1 MRAQMDLEAGRPL
14 PVAFIPLGNDHEA
27 AIAPSRSRE
36 THGHSARAFTEEDCR
51 PPMGLATPPL
61 CDPGGGIDPS
71 QGLEIDVCER
81 VSQWR
86 NPYPRYSWPKRLRAV
101 ILILTVMLQ
110 RRPEDRGG
118 NPVGS
123 QTDNPDEG
131 ILRRTRIRTRI
142 LLFSIVWGVLLVLVA
157 FLLTWRARE
166 TQRELSSVVF
176 RDLRAAASLE
186 QVPASQYSWN
196 DRWRAMEDGEEISV
210 RDLADRYRS
219 TRELVDSPDLRDVD
233 LGSLPRLV
241 ADFDRLVGDASL
253 RWSEAS
259 PERREEISSEMKRA
273 SDAIIGSAI
282 DTHRRIRRN
291 AEHGLRA
298 VEQST
303 EGLMLTALGVTWMIA
318 IVTIA
323 LARIALVK
331 IVRPIEHLSRT
342 ATRIA
347 SQEKAD
353 ERVPI
358 AGDREIALLAH
369 DFNRM
374 VSALAQRDARLE
386 ELSRTD
392 GLTGLPN
399 FRAFEE
405 ELEKEIRSA
414 GRRQHSFGLLVFD
427 IDHFKK
433 YNDQFGHLAG
443 NEALL
448 DFAKTIAANLREVD
462 FAARYGGEEFVAL
475 LREIDAEP
483 LAVTAERVRSAVEAM
498 PAIANR
504 ISITCSIGGALY
516 PEDGEDAASLF
527 AAADRRLYSA
537 KEQGRNRVV
546 GPQAPPVAARRPA

>member
-1 MRAQMDLEAGRPL
+1 MSSSECLNGGIQF
-14 PVAFIPLGNDHEA
+14 PVAG
-27 AIAPSRSRE
+27 
-36 THGHSARAFTEEDCR
+36 
-51 PPMGLATPPL
+51 
-61 CDPGGGIDPS
+61 
-71 QGLEIDVCER
+71 
-81 VSQWR
+81 
-86 NPYPRYSWPKRLRAV
+86 WPKRPRAA

-110 RRPEDRGG
+110 RRPEDHGEKPAAPAAGG
-118 NPVGS
+118 
-123 QTDNPDEG
+123 PDEG

-142 LLFSIVWGVLLVLVA
+142 LLFSVAWGVLLILVA

-166 TQRELSSVVF
+166 TQRELSMGVF
-176 RDLRAAASLE
+176 HDFYAAAALE
-186 QVPASQYSWN
+186 PIAASQTSWIN
-196 DRWRAMEDGEEISV
+196 RWRAMENGEPISAREV
-210 RDLADRYRS
+210 ADLYGSTRDL
-219 TRELVDSPDLRDVD
+219 LDSDELRDAD
-233 LGSLPRLV
+233 IGSLPRLI
-241 ADFDRLVGDASL
+241 ADFEGLVSEASI
-253 RWSEAS
+253 RWDEAS
-259 PERREEISSEMKRA
+259 PEERVRISAELNRR
-273 SDAIIGSAI
+273 SDAITGSAM
-282 DTHRRIRRN
+282 DSQRRLRKN
-291 AEHGLRA
+291 ADDGLLS
-298 VEQST
+298 VERST
-303 EGLMLTALGVTWMIA
+303 DDLMLTALGVTWMIA
-318 IVTIA
+318 IVTVA

-331 IVRPIEHLSRT
+331 IVRPIEQLSRT

-405 ELEKEIRSA
+405 ELEKELRSA
-414 GRRQHSFGLLVFD
+414 GRRQHSFGLLIFD

-433 YNDQFGHLAG
+433 YNDRFGHLAG
-443 NEALL
+443 NDALVE
-448 DFAKTIAANLREVD
+448 FAKTIAANLRDVD

-498 PAIANR
+498 PPIANR
-504 ISITCSIGGALY
+504 ASITCSIGGALY
-516 PEDGEDAASLF
+516 PEDGENAASLF

-537 KEQGRNRVV
+537 KEEGRNRVV

>member
-1 MRAQMDLEAGRPL
+1 
-14 PVAFIPLGNDHEA
+14 
-27 AIAPSRSRE
+27 
-36 THGHSARAFTEEDCR
+36 
-51 PPMGLATPPL
+51 MGLARPSL
-61 CDPGGGIDPS
+61 RDPYGGIDPA

-81 VSQWR
+81 VSQER
-86 NPYPRYSWPKRLRAV
+86 KPTSARDGWPKRPRAV

-110 RRPEDRGG
+110 RRPEVHRGK
-118 NPVGS
+118 PAAAPA
-123 QTDNPDEG
+123 DNPNEG

-142 LLFSIVWGVLLVLVA
+142 LLFSVAWGVLLILVA

-176 RDLRAAASLE
+176 HDLYAAAALE
-186 QVPASQYSWN
+186 QVAASQSSWT
-196 DRWRAMEDGEEISV
+196 DRWLAMEEGEPISV
-210 RDLADRYRS
+210 DELSAIYDES
-219 TRELVDSPDLRDVD
+219 TRQLVKSPKLGNADI
-233 LGSLPRLV
+233 GSLPRLI
-241 ADFDRLVGDASL
+241 ADFDRLMGDASL
-253 RWSEAS
+253 RWADALPGERERISAELKSASEA
-259 PERREEISSEMKRA
+259 
-273 SDAIIGSAI
+273 IIWSAK
-282 DTHRRIRRN
+282 DSRDRLDKS
-291 AEHGLRA
+291 AQAGLRS
-298 VEQST
+298 VEKST
-303 EGLMLTALGVTWMIA
+303 DDLMFTALGVTWMIA
-318 IVTIA
+318 VVTIA

-331 IVRPIEHLSRT
+331 IVRPIEQLSRT

-347 SQEKAD
+347 SQEKVD
-353 ERVPI
+353 ERVAI
-358 AGDREIALLAH
+358 AGDREIAMLAH

-374 VSALAQRDARLE
+374 ISALAQRDARLE

-405 ELEKEIRSA
+405 ELEKELRSA
-414 GRRQHSFGLLVFD
+414 ARRQHSFGLLIFD

-433 YNDQFGHLAG
+433 YNDRFGHLAG
-443 NEALL
+443 NDALV
-448 DFAKTIAANLREVD
+448 DFAKTIAANLRDVD

-504 ISITCSIGGALY
+504 VSITCSIGGALY

-537 KEQGRNRVV
+537 KEEGRNRVV
-546 GPQAPPVAARRPA
+546 GPQVPPVASRRPA

>member
-1 MRAQMDLEAGRPL
+1 MDLETRRPIAL
-14 PVAFIPLGNDHEA
+14 AFIPPGNHNEA
-27 AIAPSRSRE
+27 AIAPSRSCE
-36 THGHSARAFTEEDCR
+36 TFGHSSRAFAENDRR
-51 PPMGLATPPL
+51 PPMRVTNPSLRN
-61 CDPGGGIDPS
+61 PGGWIDPS

-81 VSQWR
+81 VSQCR
-86 NPYPRYSWPKRLRAV
+86 KPRIRSDGWPKRPHAA
-101 ILILTVMLQ
+101 ILILTGMLQ
-110 RRPEDRGG
+110 RRPEDHGEK
-118 NPVGS
+118 PAAPAAGS
-123 QTDNPDEG
+123 PDEG

-142 LLFSIVWGVLLVLVA
+142 LLFSVVWGVLLVLVA

-166 TQRELSSVVF
+166 TQRELSSAVF
-176 RDLRAAASLE
+176 RDLRAAAFLKQIPE
-186 QVPASQYSWN
+186 SQLAWN
-196 DRWRAMEDGEEISV
+196 DRWRAMEQGEPISV
-210 RDLADRYRS
+210 RELADLYGS
-219 TRELVDSPDLRDVD
+219 TRQLVNSPKLGDADT
-233 LGSLPRLV
+233 GSLPRLI
-241 ADFDRLVGDASL
+241 ADFDRFVGDASL
-253 RWSEAS
+253 RWNEAS
-259 PERREEISSEMKRA
+259 PEEREKISRELESA
-273 SDAIIGSAI
+273 SKTIIRSAV
-282 DTHRRIRRN
+282 DSQGRLSRN
-291 AEHGLRA
+291 ADDGFRS
-298 VEQST
+298 VEKST
-303 EGLMLTALGVTWMIA
+303 DDLMLTALGVTWMIA
-318 IVTIA
+318 VVTIA

-331 IVRPIEHLSRT
+331 IVRPIEQLSRT

-405 ELEKEIRSA
+405 ELEKELRSA
-414 GRRQHSFGLLVFD
+414 GRRQHSFGLLIFD

-433 YNDQFGHLAG
+433 YNDRFGHLAG
-443 NEALL
+443 NEALV
-448 DFAKTIAANLREVD
+448 DFAKTIGANLRDVD

-504 ISITCSIGGALY
+504 ASITCSIGGALY

-527 AAADRRLYSA
+527 AAADRRLYRA
-537 KEQGRNRVV
+537 KEEGRNRVV

>member
-1 MRAQMDLEAGRPL
+1 
-14 PVAFIPLGNDHEA
+14 
-27 AIAPSRSRE
+27 
-36 THGHSARAFTEEDCR
+36 
-51 PPMGLATPPL
+51 
-61 CDPGGGIDPS
+61 
-71 QGLEIDVCER
+71 
-81 VSQWR
+81 
-86 NPYPRYSWPKRLRAV
+86 
-101 ILILTVMLQ
+101 MLQ
-110 RRPEDRGG
+110 RRPE
-118 NPVGS
+118 NPGE
-123 QTDNPDEG
+123 NPAMSTAPESDEG

-142 LLFSIVWGVLLVLVA
+142 LLFSVVWGVLLVLVA

-166 TQRELSSVVF
+166 TQKELSSVVL
-176 RDLRAAASLE
+176 RDLRAAVFLE
-186 QVPASQYSWN
+186 QVPASQSSWN
-196 DRWRAMEDGEEISV
+196 DRWRAMEDGEPISV
-210 RDLADRYRS
+210 RDLAERYLA
-219 TRELVDSPDLRDVD
+219 TRQLVDSDELREVD
-233 LGSLPRLV
+233 LGSLPRLI
-241 ADFDRLVGDASL
+241 ADFDRLAADASL

-259 PERREEISSEMKRA
+259 PEEREKISNELTRA

-282 DTHRRIRRN
+282 DSHRRIRRN
-291 AEHGLRA
+291 LEQGFHA

-331 IVRPIEHLSRT
+331 IVRPIEQLSRA

-374 VSALAQRDARLE
+374 ISALAQRDARLE

-392 GLTGLPN
+392 GLTALPN

-414 GRRQHSFGLLVFD
+414 GRRQHSFALLVFD
-427 IDHFKK
+427 IDHFKN
-433 YNDQFGHLAG
+433 YNDRFGHLAG
-443 NEALL
+443 NDALIE
-448 DFAKTIAANLREVD
+448 FAKTIGANLREVD

-498 PAIANR
+498 PAIENR
-504 ISITCSIGGALY
+504 ASITCSIGGALY

-527 AAADRRLYSA
+527 AAADRRLYAA
-537 KEQGRNRVV
+537 KEEGRNRVV
-546 GPQAPPVAARRPA
+546 GPPTPPVATRRPA